1 MSGTESPDSESV
13 QDTAGLSDLELTDI
27 IDDWVDSQDEILPG
41 VFSTSAAH
49 PDSVHTSMARL
60 NVSVDLKKCW
70 GGIIQETHA
79 HCTPG
84 FEVGAGHFKHKL
96 CPNCQ
101 LRGISVAATRV
112 CTLPP
117 NTEAHSNVGV
127 WNLQIGGSEHGQ
139 CRVINHTA
147 RCVGPRL
154 AIFRGP
160 APPLNGPAMPE
171 CWARDGVVRLLLSKG
186 TLVPAAVTRDAK
198 QIASLR
204 DTSLGTAPQG
214 HAKRPR
220 QDDRGPNRPPDPP
233 AAPADGQPD
242 RQSGPPTATPLFEEG
257 PPAAAQLLASH
268 EQLLHHLSAHLS
280 AVDGLTAQGVDNEGH
295 AEVVAETHDA
305 LVALLDPLATSTA
318 VLRRAVYRASSPTE
332 PPSFPPSP
340 PLSRPSTAGS
350 ARRAGT
356 AARPQP
362 APVESKT
369 PPWRTPE
376 LGSAECAADAST
388 NGEMGRGWPAG
399 PLTCLRELLAA
410 ALRCMTVL
418 FCCPT
423 LLAQLWSKRMLRRS
437 PPKQRRAACVTIS
450 LLLWM
455 VLVSTPLGFFVA
467 RSLGRL
473 AADQGALPHTPGS
486 DVHLPEPVTRLGC
499 LMPQPPGGSTIAQT
513 ASDDELA
520 WCEGSNWCRDLL
532 ASAGLPP
539 CGADERFDKRPGQD
553 RVRAPPMLPAN
564 ASDLERSPANDA
576 PERLPLP
583 PPTPEPILPWREGS
597 VNWRALEP
605 GVAFVALVPC
615 VAAIGFL
622 AASVYLLCTIRR
634 GLRVRASIDP
644 SDRRCGGGGV
654 LTDCCAATCCFMC
667 VLGQEARKEGLLL
680 LDERGVD
687 VLRV

>member
-1 MSGTESPDSESV
+1 M
-13 QDTAGLSDLELTDI
+13 QA
-27 IDDWVDSQDEILPG
+27 
-41 VFSTSAAH
+41 
-49 PDSVHTSMARL
+49 
-60 NVSVDLKKCW
+60 C
-70 GGIIQETHA
+70 
-79 HCTPG
+79 
-84 FEVGAGHFKHKL
+84 
-96 CPNCQ
+96 
-101 LRGISVAATRV
+101 
-112 CTLPP
+112 PP
-117 NTEAHSNVGV
+117 NTEAYSNVGV

-139 CRVINHTA
+139 CRVVNHTA

-233 AAPADGQPD
+233 AALPDGQPG
-242 RQSGPPTATPLFEEG
+242 RRCEPPT
-257 PPAAAQLLASH
+257 AAQLLASH

-280 AVDGLTAQGVDNEGH
+280 SINGLAAEGLDYGGY
-295 AEVVAETHDA
+295 AEIVAETHDVLA
-305 LVALLDPLATSTA
+305 ALLDPLATSTA

-362 APVESKT
+362 AAVESKT
-369 PPWRTPE
+369 TSLRTPE
-376 LGSAECAADAST
+376 LGSAECAAGAFT
-388 NGEMGRGWPAG
+388 NGEMSPGWPAG

-437 PPKQRRAACVTIS
+437 PPKQRRAACVTVS

-455 VLVSTPLGFFVA
+455 VLLSTPLGFLVA

-473 AADQGALPHTPGS
+473 AMDRGALPHTPGS
-486 DVHLPEPVTRLGC
+486 DLRLPEPLTRLGC

-539 CGADERFDKRPGQD
+539 CGAGERLDERLDQG
-553 RVRAPPMLPAN
+553 RVKAPPMLPVN
-564 ASDLERSPANDA
+564 ASHLERSPANVSPSPPA
-576 PERLPLP
+576 PAWHLGLH
-583 PPTPEPILPWREGS
+583 
-597 VNWRALEP
+597 WRALAP
-605 GVAFVALVPC
+605 GVALVPC
-615 VAAIGFL
+615 LAAICFL

-654 LTDCCAATCCFMC
+654 PSRAFWSPS
-667 VLGQEARKEGLLL
+667 GQYIYI
-680 LDERGVD
+680 
-687 VLRV
+687 